1 MNYRQLFL
9 TSPQK
14 LRGQYTVTLIYL
26 VSPESTDS
34 LTEELDSLSASA
46 HKLYNGL
53 HLADMGESL
62 WDIELGP
69 NLRLSAEGLFRHAME
84 LYPSEKI
91 VKFKASVDSV
101 TTSATMLHQVI
112 LKAADQHG
120 IPHDSMKEE
129 LGNIFNA
136 IFEDLKEKF
145 PPPEEAPGHEN
156 RTVMINTILDR
167 IEESFV
173 QFAINQGVA
182 EEPLKSHC
190 SSFKFHVQII
200 VTTIGTSPIF
210 YIP

>member
-1 MNYRQLFL
+1 
-9 TSPQK
+9 
-14 LRGQYTVTLIYL
+14 
-26 VSPESTDS
+26 
-34 LTEELDSLSASA
+34 
-46 HKLYNGL
+46 
-53 HLADMGESL
+53 LADVGESL

-69 NLRLSAEGLFRHAME
+69 NLGLSAEGLFRHAME

-91 VKFKASVDSV
+91 AKLKASVDSV
-101 TTSATMLHQVI
+101 TTSATTLHQVV

-120 IPHDSMKEE
+120 IPHDSMKEK

-136 IFEDLKEKF
+136 IFEDLMEKF

-156 RTVMINTILDR
+156 RTVMINTVLDR

-173 QFAINQGVA
+173 QFAINQGVT

-200 VTTIGTSPIF
+200 VTTIGMSPIF
-210 YIP
+210 CDSVNDLT